1 MQPAAAV
8 TPVSVPIDPPKTEAP
23 RVEPPVSKPLQ
34 TILPSQTEGG
44 KVSALSLSS
53 IRAKKELLEQQKNTV
68 REEQK
73 TLPTEPFTAT
83 EMLEQWYKYADR
95 LNDKGHKIMEALL
108 RINDPRLEGTTII
121 HTLPNQGSKLDFDKE
136 KPELVAFLRAKL
148 HNHEIGLEVEVNEEV
163 KSKIAFTP
171 QDKYHRLQEINPA
184 LEMLRKQFDLDL

>member
-1 MQPAAAV
+1 M
-8 TPVSVPIDPPKTEAP
+8 TPVPVSTDVAKTDAPIIEQT
-23 RVEPPVSKPLQ
+23 VSKPIQ
-34 TILPSQTEGG
+34 TVLPSQTEGG

-73 TLPTEPFTAT
+73 ALPTEPFTAT

-95 LNDKGHKIMEALL
+95 LNDRGHKIMEALL

-121 HTLPNQGSKLDFDKE
+121 HTLPNLGSKLDFDKE

-171 QDKYHRLQEINPA
+171 QDKYHRLQEINPT
-184 LEMLRKQFDLDL
+184 LELLRKQFDLDL

>member
-1 MQPAAAV
+1 V
-8 TPVSVPIDPPKTEAP
+8 IPVSDPLEVPKSDASRI
-23 RVEPPVSKPLQ
+23 EPPVSKPLQ
-34 TILPSQTEGG
+34 TIVPGQTEIG

-73 TLPTEPFTAT
+73 ALPTEPFTAT
-83 EMLEQWYKYADR
+83 ELLEQWYKYADR

-171 QDKYHRLQEINPA
+171 QDKYLRLQEINPA
-184 LEMLRKQFDLDL
+184 LELLRKQFDLDV

>member
-1 MQPAAAV
+1 M
-8 TPVSVPIDPPKTEAP
+8 TSVSVPTDLPKTEAP
-23 RVEPPVSKPLQ
+23 PVEPPVSKPLQ

-73 TLPTEPFTAT
+73 TMPTEPFTAT